1 MARRPNRAE
10 QAAIDLLG
18 TQGISAPPV
27 RVDAIAKKLG
37 VDVRYEPFNG
47 GLSGALYRADD
58 DGHAVLGVNNWHAE
72 VRQRFTIAHELG
84 HLLLHP
90 DELFV
95 DGVLKRDDDSS
106 LAIRSHE
113 IEANAFAAELLMP
126 RKFVLAELNKTLA
139 TNATPDPK
147 RLIEHLASL
156 FDVSEQAMQFKL
168 MNLGL
173 AVSV

>member
-10 QAAIDLLG
+10 QVALDLLDE
-18 TQGISAPPV
+18 QKIVAPPV
-27 RVDAIAKKLG
+27 NVERIARQLS
-37 VDVRYEPFNG
+37 VDVRYEPFDG
-47 GLSGALYRADD
+47 GLSGALYRAADN
-58 DGHAVLGVNNWHAE
+58 HTVLGVNNWHAD

-95 DGVLKRDDDSS
+95 DGVLKRDDESS
-106 LAIRSHE
+106 LAIRSQE

-126 RKFVLAELNKTLA
+126 RKLIVDAINRTLA

-147 RLIEHLASL
+147 RLIADLAKL
-156 FDVSEQAMQFKL
+156 FDVSEQAMEFKL
-168 MNLGL
+168 VNLGL

>member
-10 QAAIDLLG
+10 QAAIDLLDKNRIAG
-18 TQGISAPPV
+18 PPV
-27 RVDAIAKKLG
+27 DVEELAKKLG
-37 VDVRYEPFNG
+37 VDVRYEPFEG

-58 DGHAVLGVNNWHAE
+58 GHAVLGVNDWHVD
-72 VRQRFTIAHELG
+72 VRKRFTIAHELG

-95 DGVLKRDDDSS
+95 DGILKRDGDSS

-126 RKFVLAELNKTLA
+126 RKLVLEEINEILA
-139 TNATPDPK
+139 KNATPDAK
-147 RLIEHLASL
+147 RLVKQLANT
-156 FDVSEQAMQFKL
+156 FEVSEQAMQFKL

-173 AVSV
+173 TVSV

>member
-10 QAAIDLLG
+10 QAAIDLLI
-18 TQGISAPPV
+18 TQGIDAPPV
-27 RVDAIAKKLG
+27 RVEEIAKMLG
-37 VDVRYEPFNG
+37 VDLRYEPFDG
-47 GLSGALYRADD
+47 GLSGALYRAD

-84 HLLLHP
+84 HLTLHR

-95 DGVLKRDDDSS
+95 DGVLKRDDESS

-126 RKFVLAELNKTLA
+126 RKFVLTELNKTLS
-139 TNATPDPK
+139 TNATPDPN
-147 RLIEHLASL
+147 RLIEHLAGV

-173 AVSV
+173 TVSV

>member
-10 QAAIDLLG
+10 QTAIDLLEE
-18 TQGISAPPV
+18 QGINAPPV
-27 RVDAIAKKLG
+27 RVKEIATKLG
-37 VDVRYEPFNG
+37 ADVRYEPLDG
-47 GLSGALYRADD
+47 GLSGALYRAE
-58 DGHAVLGVNNWHAE
+58 DGHAVLGVNNWHTE

-95 DGVLKRDDDSS
+95 DGVLKRDDASS

-147 RLIEHLASL
+147 RLIEHLAGV

-173 AVSV
+173 TVSV

>member
-10 QAAIDLLG
+10 QVALDLLDENK
-18 TQGISAPPV
+18 IDAPPV
-27 RVDAIAKKLG
+27 NVERIARQLG
-37 VDVRYEPFNG
+37 VDVRYEPFEG

-58 DGHAVLGVNNWHAE
+58 GHAVLGVNSWHAD

-84 HLLLHP
+84 HLRLHP

-95 DGVLKRDDDSS
+95 DGVLKRDDESS
-106 LAIRSHE
+106 LAIRSQE

-126 RKFVLAELNKTLA
+126 RKLILEEINRTLA
-139 TNATPDPK
+139 SNATPDPK
-147 RLIEHLASL
+147 RLIGDLARL
-156 FDVSEQAMQFKL
+156 FDVSEQAMEFKL
-168 MNLGL
+168 VNLGL

>member
-10 QAAIDLLG
+10 QVAIDLLDKH
-18 TQGISAPPV
+18 GIDTPPIDV
-27 RVDAIAKKLG
+27 EAIATQLD
-37 VDVRYEPFNG
+37 VDVRYEPFDG
-47 GLSGALYRADD
+47 GLSGALYRAE
-58 DGHAVLGVNNWHAE
+58 DGHALLGVNNWHAE

-84 HLLLHP
+84 HLLLHA

-95 DGVLKRDDDSS
+95 DGVLKRDDQSS

-126 RKFVLAELNKTLA
+126 RKLILAEINKLLE
-139 TNATPDPK
+139 TNATPDPN
-147 RLIEHLASL
+147 RLIGHLARL
-156 FDVSEQAMQFKL
+156 FEVSERAMQFKL
-168 MNLGL
+168 VNLGL

>member
-1 MARRPNRAE
+1 VARRPNRAE
-10 QAAIDLLG
+10 QAAIDLLEK
-18 TQGISAPPV
+18 QGISAPPV
-27 RVDAIAKKLG
+27 PVGEIAKKLG
-37 VDVRYEPFNG
+37 VDVRYEPFDG

-58 DGHAVLGVNNWHAE
+58 GNPVLGVNNWHAE

-106 LAIRSHE
+106 LAIRSPE

-173 AVSV
+173 TVSV

>member
-10 QAAIDLLG
+10 QAAIDLLD
-18 TQGISAPPV
+18 TYGIDAPPV
-27 RVDAIAKKLG
+27 DVEAIARRLD
-37 VDVRYEPFNG
+37 VDVRYEPFDG
-47 GLSGALYRADD
+47 GLSGALYRDNI
-58 DGHAVLGVNNWHAE
+58 GHAVLGVNNWHAE

-84 HLLLHP
+84 HLQLHH

-95 DGVLKRDDDSS
+95 DGVLKRDDQSS

-126 RKFVLAELNKTLA
+126 RKLILAEINELFVANP
-139 TNATPDPK
+139 TPDAT
-147 RLIEHLASL
+147 RLTEHLAGL
-156 FDVSEQAMQFKL
+156 FDVSEQAMQFRL
-168 MNLGL
+168 VNLGL